1 MLFCFLVL
9 CFHLFFI
16 SIFSF
21 LFFIIFCKFFFLFF
35 WLIFFIIVF
44 NFLSVIFVSC
54 FIFYSIKL
62 FLGPIGD
69 ALGFR
74 ASSFRVNHNRIL
86 ILILAS
92 YLNILPG
99 IFSQENNNKNF
110 NFFDQNEKQKIK
122 KVENEVEKVK
132 SNLGKLFSSGWSVFQ
147 IFEQIKHKLI
157 KKGENVV
164 FFLYICAFFCIYFVF
179 FHIFLYFFI
188 IIFVFFV
195 LQIDKKFKNKRL
207 FPLEFILQF

>member
-1 MLFCFLVL
+1 M
-9 CFHLFFI
+9 
-16 SIFSF
+16 
-21 LFFIIFCKFFFLFF
+21 
-35 WLIFFIIVF
+35 
-44 NFLSVIFVSC
+44 IFVSC
-54 FIFYSIKL
+54 FITYFIKL

-157 KKGENVV
+157 KKGENV
-164 FFLYICAFFCIYFVF
+164 IFFCISVHFLVFCLVF
-179 FHIFLYFFI
+179 F
-188 IIFVFFV
+188 
-195 LQIDKKFKNKRL
+195 
-207 FPLEFILQF
+207 